1 MKTSAA
7 GVNFIKTFEG
17 YSATPYKDSAGKPTI
32 GYGHLIKPGEV
43 FGAVSNSQATTLLAT
58 DLGFAE
64 DAVNR
69 LVTVTLTQ
77 PQFDACV
84 SWVYNL
90 GATAF
95 GNSTLLA
102 DINQGTDNIGIYP
115 QFLRWCNQT
124 VNGVLEKVVGLYYR
138 RLAEATLFKTGDYT
152 AAMAAYTN
160 R

>member
-7 GVNFIKTFEG
+7 GINFIKLFEG
-17 YSATPYKDSAGKPTI
+17 YSATPYKDTAGKPTI

-43 FGAVSNSQATTLLAT
+43 FGAVSNSQATALLAA
-58 DLGFAE
+58 DLESAE
-64 DAVNR
+64 DAVTR
-69 LVTVTLTQ
+69 LVKVTLTQ
-77 PQFDACV
+77 TQFDACV

-90 GATAF
+90 GETNF
-95 GNSTLLA
+95 KTSTLLA
-102 DINQGTDNIGIYP
+102 DINQGADNIGIYP

-124 VNGVLEKVVGLYYR
+124 VDGKLQKVMGLYYR

-152 AAMAAYTN
+152 AAMAAYSK